1 MTHKE
6 PVTEDEMRAWA
17 EEYAKKHGFQ
27 LNPDATQLATVLR
40 GLSRN
45 MGKHGKRYCPCR
57 LRSGDEEKDKAIVC
71 PCIYHEKEIE
81 QDGSCHCNLYFR
93 K

>member
-17 EEYAKKHGFQ
+17 EEYARKNGFQ
-27 LNPDATQLATVLR
+27 LNPDTTQLATVLR
-40 GLSRN
+40 GLARTKSKF
-45 MGKHGKRYCPCR
+45 GERYCPCR
-57 LRSGDEEKDKAIVC
+57 LRSGDAEKDKAIIC
-71 PCIYHEKEIE
+71 PCIYHKDEIAQE
-81 QDGSCHCNLYFR
+81 GSCHCNLYFR